1 MSLGRKVRPGITFRG
16 QNAQIIQHYHHRPT
30 IERDGEVQRNQ
41 LVWTEASDNQ
51 KMHLQLLKCSKGIGR
66 GNNLV
71 MITQKALYHSSTLP
85 NLPVMSG
92 RSC

>member
-1 MSLGRKVRPGITFRG
+1 MSLGRKVRPALHSEVKILKLYNIT
-16 QNAQIIQHYHHRPT
+16 IITPR
-30 IERDGEVQRNQ
+30 IEIEGEVQRNQ

-71 MITQKALYHSSTLP
+71 MITQKASYHSSTLP

-92 RSC
+92 RS